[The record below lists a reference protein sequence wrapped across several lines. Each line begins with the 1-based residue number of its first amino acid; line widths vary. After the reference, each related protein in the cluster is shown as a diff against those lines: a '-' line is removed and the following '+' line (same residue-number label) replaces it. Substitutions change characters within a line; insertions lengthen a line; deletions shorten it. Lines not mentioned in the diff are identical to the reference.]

1 MTTTTIPASSTLRLL
16 VLGAVAV
23 GAVASDGATKAAIV
37 IDPKLPAY
45 ESVSGISGT
54 MRSIG
59 SDTLNNLMT
68 MWAEDFVGLYPNVKP
83 EIEGKGTSTAFP
95 ALIEGRAHFGPA
107 SREASKAEEDRFES
121 VFKYKLTKVAVAIDG
136 LAVFVHKDNPIT
148 SLTMAQVD
156 GIFSSTF
163 KAGGKNMT
171 TWDQVGLSAWSGK
184 EITAYGRNS
193 ASGTYG
199 FFKEIALK
207 KGDFKPTINEQAGSS
222 GVVGAVA
229 GDQLGIGYSGIG
241 YLTAGVK
248 PLALAAG
255 KGAPVSPTYEN
266 CVSGDYP
273 LARFLYVYIN
283 KAPGKPLEPMVL
295 EFLKFVLSRD
305 GQNDVQKDGYF
316 PLTAAMAAEQLAVLT
331 K

>member
-45 ESVSGISGT
+45 EAATGISGT

-163 KAGGKNMT
+163 KAGGKSVT

-184 EITAYGRNS
+184 AITAYGRNS

>member
-163 KAGGKNMT
+163 KAGGKSVT

-184 EITAYGRNS
+184 AITAYGRNS

>member
-83 EIEGKGTSTAFP
+83 EIEGKGSATAFP
-95 ALIEGRAHFGPA
+95 ALIEGRAHFGPS

-136 LAVFVHKDNPIT
+136 LAVFVHKDNPLT

-163 KAGGKNMT
+163 KAGGKSVT

-184 EITAYGRNS
+184 AITAYGRNS

-316 PLTAAMAAEQLAVLT
+316 PLTAAMAAEERKKLE
-331 K
+331 